1 MAIIR
6 EIIRAVLTV
15 GAAVLVLGVAAA
27 LLWVSWHY
35 PIRAGVAGFIASVAF
50 FLWLEF
56 RP

>member
-6 EIIRAVLTV
+6 EIIRAILTV